1 MRQRPAILAAFAGM
15 SLIVIL
21 VFLMWVQLGFGLTFA
36 KIAAFTLVALVAAR
50 ADSSSEAETTAGAG
64 LKNAVLLAAPDG

>member
-36 KIAAFTLVALVAAR
+36 KIAAFTLVALVALALTRHVRRKQQPGAR
-50 ADSSSEAETTAGAG
+50 HG
-64 LKNAVLLAAPDG
+64 LDEIELKT